1 MKRARMDRDLTKRTM
16 NKPLP
21 IVMAAAW
28 AMGVALA
35 MMGSAVHAQT
45 TTSVTRTVTYSYTAY
60 GEVDT
65 ETVEPNNA
73 ALSVVTTYTRAPV
86 GSINFGVVTKKT
98 LQWTDPTTQVV
109 RSVDVQSTTF
119 DAKGRFALTS
129 TDALG
134 HVEQRSYDDATGNV
148 KTLTDINNLVTSM
161 QFDGW
166 GRKTREDRPDGTAT
180 TTAYRQC
187 IDSCGSASSVV
198 IVQNWFG
205 ASQTS
210 VPSEA
215 FADVLGRNVM
225 SRTWGFSGSAIVQEK
240 LYDSLGYT
248 AQVGRPR
255 FQSASVVW
263 TYYDRDAIGRVTQI
277 RSPKATGSGYDLT
290 GFAYSGRTLT
300 HTNAKVQ
307 HRTDVHNVLGKLAA
321 TTDDNAK
328 TTQYFYEPFGNL
340 SRTRDPLGN
349 QIDISYDTLG
359 HKTLLKDPDL
369 GTWRYWVDPVGRTYQ
384 QQSAKGQ
391 LTSFTFDNL
400 NRLQRRLEPD
410 QDSYWVY
417 DSAVMGVGKLAETY
431 TLSGTGTKDYRR
443 VNTYDSYSRAA
454 SVTTSLDWDYVTA
467 FTYDGFGRSSAQNH
481 TRRVR
486 DGTGGVTTS
495 VYSTYNAQGFV
506 DKTYRQNDGV
516 STLVWQALDFD
527 ASGNRLL
534 EGLGSTSGSQHIH
547 NLYTGRLESI
557 ASGPLSGS
565 SVSASAQNDV
575 YQYDVLGNLIYRA
588 LLASGTTLMQES
600 FGYDNLN
607 RLQQSQLGAATSNFS
622 YDDVGDIK
630 SKTNVGT
637 YIYPPSGAGSVQPHA
652 MSDITG
658 TVAGLTNPHFTY
670 DANGNLT
677 NGLGRA
683 YTWMA
688 SDQPNTIDKLSAGV
702 AVQRTQFLYGA
713 DHERIRQIISPMAAG
728 SPQSAT
734 GVIYYAGAIEKEIDT
749 AANVT
754 IIRTSMGAIGY
765 VEERIAGTSVAAT
778 ATATRNGRIFL
789 EDHLGSTIG
798 IMDESGAVLQ
808 RMSYDAWGRRRNVD
822 GSDDSWTGLGTIAN
836 NQDNSGYTGHEQM
849 DQLGLVNMNARLYDP
864 ITGRHISA
872 DPTVPD
878 PANAQAFNR
887 YSYVLNNALIFTDPT
902 GLGPNAIFTT
912 LSNPVFGFS
921 WLVNEFAQ
929 KQNECSLYHCDEI
942 IYPNGTPE
950 QQAAAKRDRKP
961 AKEAAT
967 DGDGFWGDMSRC
979 ASGNCSVL
987 DHLDGSSPSMSEN
1000 IGSVVGRYGWDLPS
1014 VVPLVG
1020 GLWEWGRAGLRG
1032 DGAGMLMAVG
1042 TIGLDLLS
1050 GGTEGTVVRTELAAG
1065 RAAAY
1070 SVAYETAITKAGVG
1084 TRGSHFTDANK
1095 SLAAA
1100 MNKDPELAKMM
1111 SALGIKI
1118 PQRLDQ
1124 SPAGWSW
1131 HHVPN
1136 QPGTLQLVPRS
1147 QHQGGSW
1154 QPLLH
1159 PNQTGGF
1166 KLWGDGY

>member
-1 MKRARMDRDLTKRTM
+1 MDKERTM
-16 NKPLP
+16 TREWQ
-21 IVMAAAW
+21 I
-28 AMGVALA
+28 ALA
-35 MMGSAVHAQT
+35 LSLSLIGGAVQAQT
-45 TTSVTRTVTYSYTAY
+45 TTVVTRTVGYSYNAY

-65 ETVEPNNA
+65 ETVEPNNT
-73 ALSVVTTYTRAPV
+73 ALKVVSTYTRAPV
-86 GSINFGVVTKKT
+86 GGINFGVLTKKT
-98 LQWTDPTTQVV
+98 QQWTDPTTLAL
-109 RSVDVQSTTF
+109 RSVDVQNTTF
-119 DAKGRFALTS
+119 DAKGRFAIAS

-148 KTLTDINNLVTSM
+148 KTLTDTNNLVTSQ

-187 IDSCGSASSVV
+187 IDSCGSATSVV

-215 FADVLGRNVM
+215 FADALGRNVM
-225 SRTWGFSGSAIVQEK
+225 TRTWGFGGSAIVQEK

-248 AQVGRPR
+248 AQVGRSR
-255 FQSASVVW
+255 FQNASAVW

-277 RSPKATGSGYDLT
+277 RSPSETGNGFDLT
-290 GFAYSGRTLT
+290 GFTYSGRTLT
-300 HTNAKVQ
+300 HTNAKGQ
-307 HRTDVHNVLGKLAA
+307 RRIELRNVLGKLAA

-328 TTQYFYEPFGNL
+328 STQYFYEPFGNL

-359 HKTLLKDPDL
+359 RKTLLKDPDL
-369 GTWRYWVDPVGRTYQ
+369 GTWQYWVDPVGRTYQ

-391 LTSFTFDNL
+391 LTSFEFDNL
-400 NRLQRRLEPD
+400 SRLVRRLEPD
-410 QDSYWVY
+410 QDSRWVY
-417 DSAVMGVGKLAETY
+417 DSAVMGVGKLAEAY
-431 TLSGTGTKDYRR
+431 TLIGGATKDYRR
-443 VNTYDSYSRAA
+443 VNSYDSYSRLA

-467 FTYDGFGRSSAQNH
+467 FTFDGFGRASAQNH

-486 DGTGGVTTS
+486 GGTGGVTTS
-495 VYSTYNAQGFV
+495 VYSSYNAQGFV

-527 ASGNRLL
+527 ASGNLL
-534 EGLGSTSGSQHIH
+534 KEGLGSASGSQHTF
-547 NLYTGRLESI
+547 NPYSGRLQTI
-557 ASGPLSGS
+557 ASGPLNGGNI
-565 SVSASAQNDV
+565 SATAQNDV
-575 YQYDVLGNLIYRA
+575 YQYDVLGNLTYRA
-588 LLASGTTLMQES
+588 LLVSGTTLMQES

-607 RLQQSQLGAATSNFS
+607 RLQQSQVNGVTGNFT

-630 SKTNVGT
+630 TKANVGT
-637 YIYPPSGAGSVQPHA
+637 YSYPASGASSVRPHA
-652 MSDITG
+652 VSDITG

-688 SDQPNTIDKLSAGV
+688 SDQPSTIDKLSAGV

-713 DHERIRQIISPMAAG
+713 DHERIRQTISPMAGA
-728 SPQSAT
+728 SPQAAT
-734 GVIYYAGAIEKEIDT
+734 STIYYAGAIEKEIDT

-754 IIRTSMGAIGY
+754 IIRTSMGRIGY
-765 VEERIAGTSVAAT
+765 VEERITGTNVVAS

-822 GSDDSWTGLGTIAN
+822 GSDDSWAGLGTIAN

-902 GLGPNAIFTT
+902 GLSPNPVFTT
-912 LSNPVFGFS
+912 LSNPYFSFS
-921 WLVNEFAQ
+921 WQWHEFEERKNDCKTEADC
-929 KQNECSLYHCDEI
+929 KKAKPPKEVRCTIAPSCDIVDPYGNPVGNPGKATKDGIWAGWPQNA
-942 IYPNGTPE
+942 PFWKMG
-950 QQAAAKRDRKP
+950 
-961 AKEAAT
+961 EA
-967 DGDGFWGDMSRC
+967 
-979 ASGNCSVL
+979 
-987 DHLDGSSPSMSEN
+987 
-1000 IGSVVGRYGWDLPS
+1000 Y
-1014 VVPLVG
+1014 
-1020 GLWEWGRAGLRG
+1020 
-1032 DGAGMLMAVG
+1032 
-1042 TIGLDLLS
+1042 
-1050 GGTEGTVVRTELAAG
+1050 
-1065 RAAAY
+1065 
-1070 SVAYETAITKAGVG
+1070 AGVG
-1084 TRGSHFTDANK
+1084 AVVVGKLTDDEALVNAGLEGLSESKGDTTELLITLVTMGRGNAAKSAIPAIKAGAAGGETAGKSFPQAIRDAAKGENPLSICVYCRRAGVATQVDHAIPKARGGNATLENSQLACPHCNASKGARDFPVNPPPGYRGEWPPSH
-1095 SLAAA
+1095 
-1100 MNKDPELAKMM
+1100 
-1111 SALGIKI
+1111 
-1118 PQRLDQ
+1118 
-1124 SPAGWSW
+1124 W
-1131 HHVPN
+1131 
-1136 QPGTLQLVPRS
+1136 
-1147 QHQGGSW
+1147 
-1154 QPLLH
+1154 
-1159 PNQTGGF
+1159 
-1166 KLWGDGY
+1166 